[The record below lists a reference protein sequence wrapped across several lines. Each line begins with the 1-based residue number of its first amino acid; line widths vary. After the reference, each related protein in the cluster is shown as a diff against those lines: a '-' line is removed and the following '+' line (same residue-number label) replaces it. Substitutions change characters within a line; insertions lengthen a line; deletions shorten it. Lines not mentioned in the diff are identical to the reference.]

1 MLCGVGHRRPPRR
14 PRVDLD
20 GHHGSGPPRGSTLRI
35 DVSGPCHGSPR
46 HGGPRQLGSTGG
58 DLLRTDPV
66 ATGKY
71 AGCVDA
77 LGIIRQLESDPAL
90 RAQLRAVL
98 LGDEVLELPD
108 LVRRLDLRFEQ
119 LVDAQNR
126 TEARLGQL
134 ADAQNILQAR
144 VEQLADAQNRTEA
157 RLEQLVDAQNI
168 LQARVGQLADAQ
180 NRTEAELSAVA
191 STQQEMLRWQHRAD
205 DQFGELK
212 GAALESRLRQD
223 PRRFVPR
230 RMASA
235 VRLVTDDRFD
245 ALLAGLDAG
254 TAADVER
261 ADALIEGRLTDGTD
275 VVFVVEAAWTA
286 HVDDV
291 DRAVRR
297 ARSLRQSGMAAHA
310 LVVSHADPDATVL
323 AAAAERGAAV
333 VGESSGLLVPVEPT
347 AA

>member
-1 MLCGVGHRRPPRR
+1 M
-14 PRVDLD
+14 
-20 GHHGSGPPRGSTLRI
+20 
-35 DVSGPCHGSPR
+35 
-46 HGGPRQLGSTGG
+46 
-58 DLLRTDPV
+58 
-66 ATGKY
+66 
-71 AGCVDA
+71 DA

-98 LGDEVLELPD
+98 LGDEVLELPE

-126 TEARLGQL
+126 TETRLEQL
-134 ADAQNILQAR
+134 ADAQSRTEARVEQIADAQNSLQAR

-157 RLEQLVDAQNI
+157 RLEQLADAQNSLQARVEQLVDAQNRTE
-168 LQARVGQLADAQ
+168 ARLEQLADAQ
-180 NRTEAELSAVA
+180 NSLQARVEQLVDAQNRTEARLEQLADAQSRTEAELSAVA

-235 VRLVTDDRFD
+235 VRLVADDRFD

-275 VVFVVEAAWTA
+275 VVLVVEAAWTA

-297 ARSLRQSGMAAHA
+297 ARSLRQSGTAAHA
-310 LVVSHADPDATVL
+310 LVVSHADPDDTVL

-333 VGESSGLLVPVEPT
+333 VGESSGLLVPIEPT

>member
-1 MLCGVGHRRPPRR
+1 MGWVSGAHRD
-14 PRVDLD
+14 V
-20 GHHGSGPPRGSTLRI
+20 HGSIWTGTTARVHVVDPRRGSTLRI

-66 ATGKY
+66 ATRKY
-71 AGCVDA
+71 PGCVDA

-126 TEARLGQL
+126 TEAR
-134 ADAQNILQAR
+134 

-157 RLEQLVDAQNI
+157 RLEQLADAQNI

-275 VVFVVEAAWTA
+275 VVLVVEAAWTA

-297 ARSLRQSGMAAHA
+297 ARSLRQSGTAAHA

-333 VGESSGLLVPVEPT
+333 VGESSGLLVPIEPT

>member
-1 MLCGVGHRRPPRR
+1 M
-14 PRVDLD
+14 
-20 GHHGSGPPRGSTLRI
+20 
-35 DVSGPCHGSPR
+35 
-46 HGGPRQLGSTGG
+46 
-58 DLLRTDPV
+58 
-66 ATGKY
+66 
-71 AGCVDA
+71 DA

-98 LGDEVLELPD
+98 LGDEVLELPE

-119 LVDAQNR
+119 L
-126 TEARLGQL
+126 
-134 ADAQNILQAR
+134 ADAQNSLQAR

-157 RLEQLVDAQNI
+157 RLEQLADAQNSLQARVEQLVDAQNRTE
-168 LQARVGQLADAQ
+168 ARLEQLADAQ
-180 NRTEAELSAVA
+180 SRTEAELSAVA

-235 VRLVTDDRFD
+235 VRLVADDRFD

-275 VVFVVEAAWTA
+275 VVLVVEAAWTA

-297 ARSLRQSGMAAHA
+297 ARSLRQSGTAAHA
-310 LVVSHADPDATVL
+310 LVVSHADPDDTVL

-333 VGESSGLLVPVEPT
+333 VGESSGLLVPIEPT

>member
-1 MLCGVGHRRPPRR
+1 MLCGVGQRRPPRR
-14 PRVDLD
+14 PQVDLGGD
-20 GHHGSGPPRGSTLRI
+20 HGSGPRRGSTLRI
-35 DVSGPCHGSPR
+35 DVSGPCHGSPC

-144 VEQLADAQNRTEA
+144 VE
-157 RLEQLVDAQNI
+157 
-168 LQARVGQLADAQ
+168 QLADAQ

>member
-1 MLCGVGHRRPPRR
+1 M
-14 PRVDLD
+14 
-20 GHHGSGPPRGSTLRI
+20 
-35 DVSGPCHGSPR
+35 
-46 HGGPRQLGSTGG
+46 
-58 DLLRTDPV
+58 
-66 ATGKY
+66 
-71 AGCVDA
+71 DA

-98 LGDEVLELPD
+98 LGDEVLELPE

-126 TEARLGQL
+126 TETRLEQL
-134 ADAQNILQAR
+134 ADAQSSTEARLEQLVGAQNSLQAS

-157 RLEQLVDAQNI
+157 RLEQLADAQNI
-168 LQARVGQLADAQ
+168 LQARVEQLVDAQ
-180 NRTEAELSAVA
+180 SRTEAELSAVA

-235 VRLVTDDRFD
+235 VRLVADDRID

-275 VVFVVEAAWTA
+275 VVLVVEAAWTA

-297 ARSLRQSGMAAHA
+297 ARSLRQSGTAAHA
-310 LVVSHADPDATVL
+310 LVVSHADPDDTVL

-333 VGESSGLLVPVEPT
+333 VGESSGLLVPIEPT